1 MIADE
6 LNKLK
11 QTKAQIKQALI
22 DKGQNPT
29 DEFASYVGNIAGI
42 SSGEDPF
49 LPLGY
54 SIPQTILEAINY
66 GYQLKQDVENGIIT
80 RIYQDKNLV
89 FLPNIN
95 YDNKNITLAFN
106 CPSLLFIDTI
116 DFSKSTG
123 SLVLSDNTALMKV
136 NTIILPN
143 KTNGV
148 SCRNFFSG
156 DKQLKSIGRIEG
168 KISDAYSFFHSC
180 EQLTSFPKLDT
191 SLCSEA
197 SHMFSGCKSLTSI
210 DISDWDFSNVK
221 DMNQMFY
228 NCSNL
233 VDLKLPDNLGSS
245 GSMYSMFYGCKALS
259 ANTDFSKINISKTSD
274 IRYFFQAAL
283 YNFDTLDLTSW
294 DVSKQKN
301 FTGFIQDQH
310 NTVGDNLRE
319 INLSTWTF
327 ESATTLSSMFAM
339 RRKLQHIDISNANTS
354 KVTNFSSMF
363 QWNDSL
369 TAVKGAISMK
379 SYTSTTNSGYMFS
392 NITGMP
398 LRYITFKDIGYNSGN
413 TKWDIMYYNGN
424 WGIENESDEWTIGA
438 RNTLTNSLI
447 TYSFDRVAAGY
458 STCTITLH
466 ANTKALLTEDEI
478 AQITAKGYTIA

>member
-11 QTKAQIKQALI
+11 QTKAAIKQALI

-29 DEFASYVGNIAGI
+29 DEFASYVGNIGSI

-54 SIPQTILEAINY
+54 PIPQTVLDAIDY
-66 GYQLKQDVENGIIT
+66 GYQLKQDIENGIQ
-80 RIYQDKNLV
+80 RQLSQDKNIV

-95 YDNKNITLAFN
+95 YGATTMSISYCN
-106 CPSLLFIDTI
+106 SLLYIDTM
-116 DFSKSTG
+116 DFSKSSYNRF
-123 SLVLSDNTALMKV
+123 SLSSNSALKNV

-143 KTNGV
+143 NTSGV
-148 SCRNFFSG
+148 SCRNCFNGCTS
-156 DKQLKSIGRIEG
+156 LKYVGKIEG
-168 KISDAYSFFHSC
+168 KINDAYSFFSSC
-180 EQLTSFPKLDT
+180 SQLTSFPKLDT
-191 SLCSEA
+191 SLCDTISFLFNKCE
-197 SHMFSGCKSLTSI
+197 SLTSI
-210 DISDWDFSNVK
+210 DISDWDFSKVT
-221 DMNQMFY
+221 DAQQVFC

-233 VDLKLPDNLGSS
+233 VDLKLPDNFGFTD
-245 GSMYSMFYGCKALS
+245 MYSMFYGCKSLS
-259 ANTDFSKINISKTSD
+259 PDTDFSKIDVSKTTQL
-274 IRYFFQAAL
+274 RYFFQSAL
-283 YNFDTLDLTSW
+283 YNFDTVDLTSW
-294 DVSKQKN
+294 DVSKVQN
-301 FTGFIQDQH
+301 FQGFIQDQYS
-310 NTVGDNLRE
+310 TEGDNLRE

-327 ESATTLSSMFAM
+327 ESATSLASMFSL
-339 RRKLQHIDISNANTS
+339 RRKLQHIDISNADTS

-363 QWNDSL
+363 QWNNSL

-379 SYTSTTNSGYMFS
+379 SYTSTANSGYMFS
-392 NITGMP
+392 SVTDMP

-438 RNTLTNSLI
+438 RKTLTDSLI
-447 TYSFDRVAAGY
+447 AYSFDRATAGY
-458 STCTITLH
+458 SACTITLH